1 MESSLIIKEIKVERG
16 NIIYWFFFLNAFIPK
31 KGWLKGAKQSAHPKT
46 TKKIV
51 WNFALM
57 QNLKMD
63 CNPFKGVF
71 NEKKYGTKVE
81 FATFRLYSLTCS

>member
-1 MESSLIIKEIKVERG
+1 
-16 NIIYWFFFLNAFIPK
+16 
-31 KGWLKGAKQSAHPKT
+31 
-46 TKKIV
+46 
-51 WNFALM
+51 M